1 MRRKIHKCLSFL
13 LAAVLLASLAAPAAL
28 AAEGGDTVFV
38 RTAEDLVQ
46 LAENCTLDSW
56 SQGRIVRLQA
66 DIDLSGTDFTPIP
79 TFGGTFEGQGHT
91 ISGLDAQGNEVFSH
105 TYHKLDEENENGF
118 LFYQSDDADSGDFTY
133 FAFSPDTMETT
144 YHLEFRYA
152 EDLSDLQSWFEG
164 NYAYWNAAAIA
175 VDYDQETMKNVIELF
190 ATENLTEAE

>member
-190 ATENLTEAE
+190 VTENLTEAE

>member
-79 TFGGTFEGQGHT
+79 TFGGTFEGQGT
-91 ISGLDAQGNEVFSH
+91 PFPVCPSRA
-105 TYHKLDEENENGF
+105 
-118 LFYQSDDADSGDFTY
+118 AAMSGDCSGTY
-133 FAFSPDTMETT
+133 SPP
-144 YHLEFRYA
+144 A
-152 EDLSDLQSWFEG
+152 
-164 NYAYWNAAAIA
+164 
-175 VDYDQETMKNVIELF
+175 
-190 ATENLTEAE
+190 

>member
-56 SQGRIVRLQA
+56 SQGRIVRLEA

-133 FAFSPDTMETT
+133 FAFSLDTMETT

-190 ATENLTEAE
+190 VTENLTEAE

>member
-1 MRRKIHKCLSFL
+1 MDRCHDAARRRGERRDRDGY
-13 LAAVLLASLAAPAAL
+13 AACHVHGRAL
-28 AAEGGDTVFV
+28 RPGGFRKVCG
-38 RTAEDLVQ
+38 RPREHGVQ
-46 LAENCTLDSW
+46 LLFPRRRGPLRH
-56 SQGRIVRLQA
+56 GR
-66 DIDLSGTDFTPIP
+66 PHHIP

-190 ATENLTEAE
+190 VTENLTEAE

>member
-175 VDYDQETMKNVIELF
+175 VDYDRETMKNVIELF
-190 ATENLTEAE
+190 VTENLTEAE

>member
-66 DIDLSGTDFTPIP
+66 DIDLSR
-79 TFGGTFEGQGHT
+79 H
-91 ISGLDAQGNEVFSH
+91 GLH
-105 TYHKLDEENENGF
+105 PHPHLW
-118 LFYQSDDADSGDFTY
+118 GD
-133 FAFSPDTMETT
+133 
-144 YHLEFRYA
+144 L
-152 EDLSDLQSWFEG
+152 
-164 NYAYWNAAAIA
+164 
-175 VDYDQETMKNVIELF
+175 
-190 ATENLTEAE
+190 

>member
-1 MRRKIHKCLSFL
+1 MCMAEPYGPEASEKY
-13 LAAVLLASLAAPAAL
+13 AADPESMAFNCYFR
-28 AAEGGDTVFV
+28 GGVDRFV
-38 RTAEDLVQ
+38 MD
-46 LAENCTLDSW
+46 
-56 SQGRIVRLQA
+56 
-66 DIDLSGTDFTPIP
+66 
-79 TFGGTFEGQGHT
+79 GHT

-133 FAFSPDTMETT
+133 FAFSSDTMETT

-190 ATENLTEAE
+190 VTENLTEAE

>member
-56 SQGRIVRLQA
+56 SQGRIVRLEA

-79 TFGGTFEGQGHT
+79 TFGGTFEGQGHHFRSVHHGQRQCPGT
-91 ISGLDAQGNEVFSH
+91 VPVH
-105 TYHKLDEENENGF
+105 TALRRSAGSVGGGTGRS
-118 LFYQSDDADSGDFTY
+118 L
-133 FAFSPDTMETT
+133 
-144 YHLEFRYA
+144 
-152 EDLSDLQSWFEG
+152 
-164 NYAYWNAAAIA
+164 
-175 VDYDQETMKNVIELF
+175 
-190 ATENLTEAE
+190 